1 MVELNFNVFIRD
13 DDTQKASSTAIA
25 NLPHILRFLFSL
37 NALLQRRCIS
47 SIEPAAQYVKT
58 ALAGRKVNDKIRLHR
73 FRCITPVEMTVS
85 RTVCQDAKRY
95 IAADP
100 RSPNLRSL
108 YSFLANKY
116 FINWHDQIPGKFSLR
131 PFHALTS
138 GEQSLPYE

>member
-58 ALAGRKVNDKIRLHR
+58 ALVGRAVNDKIRLHR

-85 RTVCQDAKRY
+85 RTVCQDA
-95 IAADP
+95 
-100 RSPNLRSL
+100 
-108 YSFLANKY
+108 
-116 FINWHDQIPGKFSLR
+116 
-131 PFHALTS
+131 
-138 GEQSLPYE
+138 